1 VIAPVEVRPNPAR
14 VLPMLFGVCALVLGA
29 GAVVGDP
36 AVAMPLRVL
45 APLGA
50 AIGAAVIIV
59 LWTRARKA
67 RITVDAT
74 VLERIGVITRERLE
88 WSQITRYRY
97 LSVKQPAVAH
107 GRGGSGMVGLV
118 TGALAERSA
127 QRRQGANHY
136 FGLGTLEL
144 FTADASMRIGKHP
157 FFGPSSGYTELSEL
171 MGLLLDE
178 LHERLGRDASFAP
191 FTLDTLSLR
200 DRTGRAVRP
209 GPGLRVTLG
218 DGKLQIADWR
228 PIKMDTVDN
237 VMLLVQL
244 LAARGSIVQIA
255 PEVYVPPAMTSGGA
269 WTSSIN
275 TPSPERGATSLP
287 LG

>member
-1 VIAPVEVRPNPAR
+1 
-14 VLPMLFGVCALVLGA
+14 MFS
-29 GAVVGDP
+29 
-36 AVAMPLRVL
+36 
-45 APLGA
+45 
-50 AIGAAVIIV
+50 
-59 LWTRARKA
+59 
-67 RITVDAT
+67 
-74 VLERIGVITRERLE
+74 RERLE
-88 WSQITRYRY
+88 WARITRYRY
-97 LSVKQPAVAH
+97 LSVNQPAVAH
-107 GRGGSGMVGLV
+107 GRGGAGMVGLV
-118 TGALAERSA
+118 TGALAERRV
-127 QRRQGANHY
+127 QRQQGANHY

-144 FTADASMRIGKHP
+144 VTADATMRIGKHP

>member
-1 VIAPVEVRPNPAR
+1 
-14 VLPMLFGVCALVLGA
+14 MLFGVCALVLGA

-45 APLGA
+45 A
-50 AIGAAVIIV
+50 AIGAVLGSAVIIA

-74 VLERIGVITRERLE
+74 VLERIGVLTRERLE

-97 LSVKQPAVAH
+97 LSIKQPAVAH
-107 GRGGSGMVGLV
+107 GSGMVGLV

-127 QRRQGANHY
+127 QRQHGANDY

-171 MGLLLDE
+171 MGQLLDE

-228 PIKMDTVDN
+228 PTKMDSVDN

>member
-1 VIAPVEVRPNPAR
+1 
-14 VLPMLFGVCALVLGA
+14 MLFGVCALVLGA
-29 GAVVGDP
+29 GAVAGDP
-36 AVAMPLRVL
+36 KLAMPLRL
-45 APLGA
+45 LGPVA
-50 AIGAAVIIV
+50 GALGTIAIIG
-59 LWTRARKA
+59 LWVRARRA
-67 RITVDAT
+67 RITVDPTAVERVG
-74 VLERIGVITRERLE
+74 VLARERLE

-107 GRGGSGMVGLV
+107 GRGGSGMIGLV
-118 TGALAERSA
+118 TGALAERNA
-127 QRRQGANHY
+127 QRQQGPNHY

-157 FFGPSSGYTELSEL
+157 FFGPSSGYTELSAL

-228 PIKMDTVDN
+228 PTKMDSVDN